1 MLTRCENINIFKS
14 WGFLTPTLKVT
25 KKKNRFH
32 FFNFTYKRKTNKATA
47 A

>member
-1 MLTRCENINIFKS
+1 MLTRCENNNIFKS

-25 KKKNRFH
+25 KKNRFH